1 MIRQLGYISFTIKS
15 INLHFDVNHFRD
27 TFHIHNKNGN
37 KTINCGVDIE
47 YDNRT
52 AIIKKQ

>member
-15 INLHFDVNHFRD
+15 INLHFDVNHSRD

-37 KTINCGVDIE
+37 KTVLTVVLILSMIAE
-47 YDNRT
+47 LLL
-52 AIIKKQ
+52 

>member
-37 KTINCGVDIE
+37 
-47 YDNRT
+47 
-52 AIIKKQ
+52 